1 MAVVDLRYARALAA
15 VISEQKLDLIAAHGQ
30 LNNFANLLEESAD
43 LREVLAD
50 PSIPEPQKLKVL
62 DALGSRLGL
71 SRPVRNF
78 IAIVIH
84 HQRLHE
90 LRDMIAAYRNIAD
103 EDSGIAEVEITT
115 ARPLDDG
122 NRRLLEQ
129 QVAKLAGGA
138 GVSGSAPR
146 VQATYREDPSLLGGA
161 VVKLGSTVYD
171 GSVRGQLEQLRQRLA
186 TAGA

>member
-15 VISEQKLDLIAAHGQ
+15 VVSDQKLDLMATQGQ
-30 LNNFANLLEESAD
+30 LNDFANLLEESAE

-62 DALGSRLGL
+62 DSLGARLGL

-78 IAIVIH
+78 IAVIIY

-90 LRDMIAAYRNIAD
+90 LRDMIAAYRSIA
-103 EDSGIAEVEITT
+103 EEGSGIAEVEITT
-115 ARPLDDG
+115 ARRLDDS

-129 QVAKLAGGA
+129 QAARLAGE
-138 GVSGSAPR
+138 SR

-161 VVKLGSTVYD
+161 VVKVGSTVYD
-171 GSVRGQLEQLRQRLA
+171 GSVRGQLEQMRQRLA
-186 TAGA
+186 TAGV

>member
-1 MAVVDLRYARALAA
+1 MALVDLRYARALAA
-15 VISEQKLDLIAAHGQ
+15 VINDQKLDLIATQNQ
-30 LNNFANLLEESAD
+30 LDSFANVLEESAD

-62 DALGSRLGL
+62 DALGGRLGL

-78 IAIVIH
+78 IAVIIH

-90 LRDMIAAYRNIAD
+90 LRDMITAYRSIAE
-103 EDSGIAEVEITT
+103 EDSGIAEVEIIT
-115 ARPLDDG
+115 ARPLDPD

-129 QVAKLAGGA
+129 QAARLAGE
-138 GVSGSAPR
+138 PR
-146 VQATYREDPSLLGGA
+146 VQATYREDPALLGGA
-161 VVKLGSTVYD
+161 VVKVGSTVYD
-171 GSVRGQLEQLRQRLA
+171 GSVRGQLEQMRQRLA

>member
-15 VISEQKLDLIAAHGQ
+15 VISEQKLDLIATQGQ
-30 LNNFANLLEESAD
+30 LDSFASLLEESAD

-62 DALGSRLGL
+62 DGLGARLGL

-78 IAIVIH
+78 IAVIIH

-90 LRDMIAAYRNIAD
+90 LADMIAAYRNVAE

-115 ARPLDDG
+115 ARPLDDS

-129 QVAKLAGGA
+129 QAARLAGE
-138 GVSGSAPR
+138 PR
-146 VQATYREDPSLLGGA
+146 VQATYREDPALLGGA
-161 VVKLGSTVYD
+161 VVKVGSTVYD
-171 GSVRGQLEQLRQRLA
+171 GSVRGQLEQMRQRLA